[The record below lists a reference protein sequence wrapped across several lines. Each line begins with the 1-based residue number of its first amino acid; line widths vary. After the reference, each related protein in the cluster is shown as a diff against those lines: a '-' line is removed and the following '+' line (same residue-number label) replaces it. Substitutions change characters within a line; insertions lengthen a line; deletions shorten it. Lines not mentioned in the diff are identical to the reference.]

1 MTVGG
6 FSILGLFVVSDKN
19 LMSDNAALQKLKTV
33 LMDIKSTLNSNGLLH
48 ANTDD
53 FDKGEKLLLNFISS
67 HKNFICKTIST
78 DPSKAAAGSPV
89 DWKFAKSSEWQQFE
103 AYYEIDTFFPLP
115 HANNHFDT
123 EKNVM
128 ATIDVIAENLEK
140 SLLFFDGKPL
150 DKELTLEKLNKQ
162 NKSGAAKVDITI
174 YSQVVSRSV
183 VSGAPRQV
191 PCETCYFLAQNTDL
205 HHCLPFCAA
214 LTGEFLLFQP
224 KLAKSDGGKLKT
236 SQDLVQFT
244 GVISSR
250 AFGSPRNTVGEI
262 EAYIKHD
269 IIRSLT
275 TRMQI
280 YYDALLAN
288 DDGGN
293 DDQEQEVNSA
303 VPPRRVF
310 FPAGASGIQFGDY
323 LFQNETEDTTVK
335 QSMDILSVSLT
346 AGDVD
351 TKAEAIAQL
360 SSTAQ
365 EKGSDSSNN
374 TSEEP
379 LTSKD
384 KGKLVLIVGII
395 GALIALLIAIVCHFV
410 LQ

>member
-1 MTVGG
+1 M
-6 FSILGLFVVSDKN
+6 
-19 LMSDNAALQKLKTV
+19 
-33 LMDIKSTLNSNGLLH
+33 
-48 ANTDD
+48 
-53 FDKGEKLLLNFISS
+53 
-67 HKNFICKTIST
+67 
-78 DPSKAAAGSPV
+78 
-89 DWKFAKSSEWQQFE
+89 
-103 AYYEIDTFFPLP
+103 
-115 HANNHFDT
+115 
-123 EKNVM
+123 
-128 ATIDVIAENLEK
+128 
-140 SLLFFDGKPL
+140 
-150 DKELTLEKLNKQ
+150 
-162 NKSGAAKVDITI
+162 
-174 YSQVVSRSV
+174 
-183 VSGAPRQV
+183 
-191 PCETCYFLAQNTDL
+191 
-205 HHCLPFCAA
+205 
-214 LTGEFLLFQP
+214 TGEFLLFQP

-236 SQDLVQFT
+236 SQDLVQYT

-310 FPAGASGIQFGDY
+310 FPVGTSGIKFGDY

-360 SSTAQ
+360 NSTSQ

-374 TSEEP
+374 TSDEA
-379 LTSKD
+379 LTTKD
-384 KGKLVLIVGII
+384 TGKILLIVGIV